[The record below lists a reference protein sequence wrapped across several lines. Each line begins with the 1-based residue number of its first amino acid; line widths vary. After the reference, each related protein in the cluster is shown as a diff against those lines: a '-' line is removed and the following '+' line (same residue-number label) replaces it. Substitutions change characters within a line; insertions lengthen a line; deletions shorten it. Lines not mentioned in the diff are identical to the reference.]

1 MDIDKRKQ
9 DKDEIDEILIVTS
22 NYTNYETMVNDI
34 NESFEI
40 LMKDYA
46 KYYDLIQ
53 SYPSNVEYKQFFKRT
68 EEELQNKFDS
78 LVKFSNNIYD
88 KTNTILDNIN
98 KIDDLLVKEGK
109 LKNKINKF
117 MNNTLTNVRSSL
129 TLKSDY
135 SKINFQEIYILVSL
149 IISII
154 LVIIIGFIIN
164 RYYTNTSTIQYK

>member
-68 EEELQNKFDS
+68 EEELQNKFVS

-129 TLKSDY
+129 ALKSDY